1 MRRLKPPAWEATAQ
15 EPAEPQLTLNRSKAP
30 GHFDPG
36 FPRSQRPHPAKKSE
50 AAKALDA
57 KRLETHAGL
66 RFALDV
72 RLGSTDTLGFHAGR
86 KCFAFSDQVREPGR
100 PPRRPP
106 RRPHQTEPGRDRPAG
121 RGSWAGLRSPARGGP
136 VAPACAP
143 GTRRDAAAVGR
154 DRHIDPPPS
163 PPPPAPPLRSPRGRR
178 GPGLRLKAQ
187 QQRLHFSLQEILV
200 KSTADVLVAQS
211 MSGGMSDGEGEGEA
225 KRRI

>member
-1 MRRLKPPAWEATAQ
+1 MRTLKPPAWEATAQ

-36 FPRSQRPHPAKKSE
+36 SPRSQRPHPAKKSE

-72 RLGSTDTLGFHAGR
+72 RLGSTDTLCFHAGR
-86 KCFAFSDQVREPGR
+86 KCFAFSDQVKEPGR
-100 PPRRPP
+100 PPHP
-106 RRPHQTEPGRDRPAG
+106 PHQTEPGRDRRAG

-136 VAPACAP
+136 VAPTCAP

-154 DRHIDPPPS
+154 GRHIDPPPRPIS
-163 PPPPAPPLRSPRGRR
+163 PSAATSQSPGTQ
-178 GPGLRLKAQ
+178 GPGLRSKAQ

-200 KSTADVLVAQS
+200 KSTADVLMMQS
-211 MSGGMSDGEGEGEA
+211 MTGGMSDGEREGEA

>member
-36 FPRSQRPHPAKKSE
+36 SPGSQRPHPAKKSE

-100 PPRRPP
+100 PPRRP
-106 RRPHQTEPGRDRPAG
+106 HQTEPGRDRRAG

-136 VAPACAP
+136 VAPTCAP

-154 DRHIDPPPS
+154 GHHIDPPPR
-163 PPPPAPPLRSPRGRR
+163 PPPPAPPLRSPRGCR

>member
-15 EPAEPQLTLNRSKAP
+15 EPVEPQLTLNRSKAP

-36 FPRSQRPHPAKKSE
+36 SPRSQRPHPAKKSE

-72 RLGSTDTLGFHAGR
+72 RLGSTDTPRFHAGR
-86 KCFAFSDQVREPGR
+86 KCFAFSDQVREPGC
-100 PPRRPP
+100 PP
-106 RRPHQTEPGRDRPAG
+106 RRPHQTEPGRDRRAG

-136 VAPACAP
+136 VAPTCAP

-154 DRHIDPPPS
+154 GRHIDPPPRPPS
-163 PPPPAPPLRSPRGRR
+163 PSAATSQSPGTQGTRATKQGPAAATPLLPAGNPCKERSRR
-178 GPGLRLKAQ
+178 L
-187 QQRLHFSLQEILV
+187 
-200 KSTADVLVAQS
+200 D
-211 MSGGMSDGEGEGEA
+211 DA
-225 KRRI
+225 KHEWWHE